1 MIMKQTV
8 EEAAMQELM
17 LSYAIVVE
25 GELAYQRQAML
36 NMFKKGA
43 DWQSKKSPWISVE
56 ERLPKDFKPILILL
70 KDGKVRTALLDSN
83 YYPHNNEFEII
94 YFWHDREANESFDLE
109 DVVAWMPIPS
119 FDEILEANKDVLE
132 RIKEKAAWLKQIYE
146 APNPEVDKIIAE
158 LREDVKNNPMPKN
171 MTKDEEIAWI
181 LKEANGEDDFEKLQ
195 AIISEDVTVQTEK
208 LKESIVAHFQE
219 ACGASYS
226 FRDILDNLDDDAIQE
241 EIIKWARC
249 NFLRLQIIGEKGEM
263 Q

>member
-1 MIMKQTV
+1 MRQTV
-8 EEAAMQELM
+8 EEAALQELM

-25 GELAYQRQAML
+25 GELVYQRQAML